1 MVTGL
6 QLIITR
12 DLIAAVLATG
22 SGGDLGR
29 VGYLLGAMIGL
40 SLVSSGAG
48 LIQGQQQ
55 SMLGAI
61 VERHTNS
68 VLLDRIIAIDLKR
81 FETPEFQ
88 DLLRRAM
95 NAMGRMMGVTGSA
108 IGLARSLFLIVGVA
122 AALYVLQPILL
133 VLAIIGFVPMWLAS
147 AATSRQ
153 TYWFWKSMT
162 PNERKRSY
170 IFGLFTS
177 REYAKE
183 LRSFALAPYMRA
195 LYERLSNERLKEL
208 AANLRKRARYSILST
223 GASSVVTALTYG
235 ALAYL
240 VIERRI
246 GVAEA
251 GAAVAASQQ
260 LSGQLSSLV
269 NNMTQL
275 YEASLFLEDWEEF
288 SALAPTRPEQALE
301 AATPFDQIEVDHV
314 SFRYPA
320 SASSDGSTPQPSR
333 LALDDVS
340 LEIRAGEVIALVG
353 ENGSGKTT
361 LAKVLSGLYRPD
373 SGHVRAARTSPSDS
387 GSGSR
392 SPGRSF
398 AMRPS

>member
-1 MVTGL
+1 
-6 QLIITR
+6 
-12 DLIAAVLATG
+12 
-22 SGGDLGR
+22 
-29 VGYLLGAMIGL
+29 
-40 SLVSSGAG
+40 
-48 LIQGQQQ
+48 
-55 SMLGAI
+55 
-61 VERHTNS
+61 
-68 VLLDRIIAIDLKR
+68 
-81 FETPEFQ
+81 
-88 DLLRRAM
+88 
-95 NAMGRMMGVTGSA
+95 
-108 IGLARSLFLIVGVA
+108 
-122 AALYVLQPILL
+122 
-133 VLAIIGFVPMWLAS
+133 VLAIVGFVPMWLAS

-208 AANLRKRARYSILST
+208 AANLRKRARYSFLSP

-288 SALAPTRPEQALE
+288 SALAPTRPARALE
-301 AATPFDQIEVDHV
+301 PATPFERIEVEGV

-320 SASSDGSTPQPSR
+320 SASSVSTTCPTSSAPPSGR
-333 LALDDVS
+333 ARMVS
-340 LEIRAGEVIALVG
+340 
-353 ENGSGKTT
+353 
-361 LAKVLSGLYRPD
+361 
-373 SGHVRAARTSPSDS
+373 
-387 GSGSR
+387 
-392 SPGRSF
+392 
-398 AMRPS
+398 